1 MGFKRIM
8 ELAQTMPFYY
18 NKGQKITA
26 REPQNGNRIRLNL
39 AILLNT
45 PLGRKRCMI
54 LYITLSSFYYLA
66 HESRTL
72 ALIDYIDNSFLRAER
87 GHLSSRL
94 SSHRSVTVCSES
106 ALCSIGFSCTDFIFL
121 SWFFF
126 TNEGKQAKEH
136 FKSLIFQASFIGFRL
151 HFVSTPFHFGGE

>member
-1 MGFKRIM
+1 M
-8 ELAQTMPFYY
+8 ELAKTMPFYY

-45 PLGRKRCMI
+45 PSGRKRCMI

-66 HESRTL
+66 HESRAL

-94 SSHRSVTVCSES
+94 SLQQSVTVCSES
-106 ALCSIGFSCTDFIFL
+106 VPRSIGFSCTDFIFL

-126 TNEGKQAKEH
+126 TDEGKQVKEH
-136 FKSLIFQASFIGFRL
+136 FKSLIFQASFISFRL
-151 HFVSTPFHFGGE
+151 HLSPLPFTLAESKDNI